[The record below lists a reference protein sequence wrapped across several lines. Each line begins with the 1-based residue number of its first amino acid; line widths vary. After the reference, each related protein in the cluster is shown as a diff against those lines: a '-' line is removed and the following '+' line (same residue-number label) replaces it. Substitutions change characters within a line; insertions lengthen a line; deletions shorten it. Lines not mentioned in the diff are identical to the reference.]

1 MGVGA
6 AAYPVIGFPV
16 VNAAT
21 CGSAAG
27 TANVKLAHSGPQ
39 LAWLV
44 ESVAVA
50 RDCSAR
56 GVTTCT
62 PPPMGCKAARPTSP
76 ATDEVTTFPVK
87 DADATPLLNNSMLPS
102 AELAGTPVITVAD
115 RKSTRLN

>member
-6 AAYPVIGFPV
+6 GAYPVMGFPV

-39 LAWLV
+39 LARLV

-50 RDCSAR
+50 MDCSAR

-62 PPPMGCKAARPTSP
+62 PPPMGCNAARPTSP
-76 ATDEVTTFPVK
+76 ATGAVTTVPVN
-87 DADATPLLNNSMLPS
+87 DPAVVPLLNNWMEPS
-102 AELAGTPVITVAD
+102 ADPAGTPEITVAA
-115 RKSTRLN
+115 